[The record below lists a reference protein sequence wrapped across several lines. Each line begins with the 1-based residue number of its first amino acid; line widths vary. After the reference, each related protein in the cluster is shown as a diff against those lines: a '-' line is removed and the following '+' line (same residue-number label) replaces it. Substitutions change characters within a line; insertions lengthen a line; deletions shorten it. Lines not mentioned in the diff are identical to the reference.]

1 MENETSND
9 PTRAE
14 SEHVAEARRE
24 VERRNAK
31 KRLTRRIVA
40 GILTVTAT
48 AGLYWG
54 FKQPAPTSLK
64 KPTQLP
70 AFELE
75 VLGGSG
81 TISAVDLEGKPVVL
95 NFWASWCG
103 PCNRE
108 APALE
113 DAWQRYKRDGV
124 MFLGVDVRDI
134 EDAAEAFVKKHGI
147 TYPSVRDPDQTLV
160 DAMKIGDPLPQT
172 FFIGADGKIRGG
184 SGIGEI
190 TAEELEREIDLLLEE
205 PGSQ

>member
-1 MENETSND
+1 MRKKTLAK
-9 PTRAE
+9 RAIVGALIV
-14 SEHVAEARRE
+14 VA
-24 VERRNAK
+24 
-31 KRLTRRIVA
+31 L
-40 GILTVTAT
+40 G
-48 AGLYWG
+48 GLVWAALA
-54 FKQPAPTSLK
+54 PAPADR
-64 KPTQLP
+64 KPTAIP

-81 TISAVDLEGKPVVL
+81 TISADDLEGKPVVL

-113 DAWQRYKRDGV
+113 NAWQRYKQDGV

-134 EDAAEAFVKKHGI
+134 EDAAKAFVKKHGI

-160 DAMKIGDPLPQT
+160 SAMKLGDPLPQT